1 MSLYKCDACWAY
13 LDPEQGDRC
22 AACRREDTRR
32 RVDREKEEDDGS
44 ITYIDGTVQFFDG
57 LPV

>member
-1 MSLYKCDACWAY
+1 MSLYRCDICGAY

-22 AACRREDTRR
+22 TACRRKGARR
-32 RVDREKEEDDGS
+32 RADREKEEDDGS
-44 ITYIDGTVQFFDG
+44 ITCIDGTVQFSDG